1 MPEPGGRRL
10 SQRREHA
17 YASHLALTE
26 NGLKF
31 FVPMDPTNNYENTYI
46 W

>member
-1 MPEPGGRRL
+1 MFNFSQIIFWQL
-10 SQRREHA
+10 SVKDT
-17 YASHLALTE
+17 SHLALTE

>member
-1 MPEPGGRRL
+1 MTVFGTVQKKSGAAP
-10 SQRREHA
+10 
-17 YASHLALTE
+17 LALTE

-31 FVPMDPTNNYENTYI
+31 FVPMDLTNNYENTYI